1 MCAFGPGPEVRPLAV
16 LLMLSLLPLS
26 VFPGCSSSQSV
37 DGSVQ
42 APADVSSEG
51 SRVQQASGTRDV
63 REATVGVS
71 PAGEVAE
78 TSGGPFVADP
88 DAGGGSGYHAD
99 SVLGVRYASHE
110 GYERAVLDLGTG
122 DEPARIVPRWTLS
135 SPNGDGLLRVNLPS
149 ASATGVSGGRFGDRL
164 LASFHVVRA
173 PEGGMFVD
181 FFARSAFHYRVL
193 EVGDPARLVVDFRPA
208 GTPSKMPL
216 PAEGGETVLV
226 EPRRGARIS
235 DPLVVSG
242 YSRNFEAA
250 NTITLTDAAGEVVAR
265 RTVLGNDWGSTWGYF
280 EATLDLPPLSGKGTL
295 RVGTSSARDGSFR
308 GVEIPVRGD

>member
-1 MCAFGPGPEVRPLAV
+1 
-16 LLMLSLLPLS
+16 
-26 VFPGCSSSQSV
+26 
-37 DGSVQ
+37 
-42 APADVSSEG
+42 
-51 SRVQQASGTRDV
+51 
-63 REATVGVS
+63 VS

-78 TSGGPFVADP
+78 TSGGPFVAAP

-99 SVLGVRYASHE
+99 SVLGVRYGSHE

-122 DEPARIVPRWTLS
+122 DQPAQTVPRWTLS
-135 SPNGDGLLRVNLPS
+135 SPNGGGLLRVNLPS
-149 ASATGVSGGRFGDRL
+149 ASATRVSGGGFGDRL

-181 FFARSAFHYRVL
+181 FFARNAFLYRVL
-193 EVGDPARLVVDFRPA
+193 EVGDPARLVVDFKPA

-242 YSRNFEAA
+242 YSRNFEAT
-250 NTITLTDAAGEVVAR
+250 NIITLTDTTGDIVAR
-265 RTVLGNDWGSTWGYF
+265 RTVLGNDWSSTWGYF
-280 EATLDLPPLSGKGTL
+280 EATLDLPPFSGKGTL
-295 RVGTSSARDGSFR
+295 RVGTASAREGSFE
-308 GVEIPVRGD
+308 GVEIPVRGN